1 MGTITHSAVS
11 DRWDTPLERRL
22 YPVSAAAVSQATFHL
37 LQRFCPS
44 CLDTAGAPEIPEA
57 AALCDSDCGLGAEC
71 VAPGFESHCIFQSPG

>member
-44 CLDTAGAPEIPEA
+44 CLDTAGAPEIPNETKTYF
-57 AALCDSDCGLGAEC
+57 LLFVYPILVELSHFAEQ
-71 VAPGFESHCIFQSPG
+71 F